1 MPSFNEYKKN
11 WAIIRDADQID
22 KNPLPLTMEIR
33 FLKVKDGGRVLNIF
47 KDVFGF
53 RAY

>member
-1 MPSFNEYKKN
+1 MPSFNEDKKN
-11 WAIIRDADQID
+11 CALIRDADQID
-22 KNPLPLTMEIR
+22 KSPLPSTMEIR

-53 RAY
+53 SAY